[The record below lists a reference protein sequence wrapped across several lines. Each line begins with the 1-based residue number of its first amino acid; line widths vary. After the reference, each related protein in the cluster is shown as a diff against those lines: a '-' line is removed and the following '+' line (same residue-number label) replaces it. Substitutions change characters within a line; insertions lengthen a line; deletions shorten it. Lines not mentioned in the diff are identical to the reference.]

1 MAKKKEYSSNTL
13 NDEMFKRLVLV
24 TTDNIKYFFEDL
36 NTLFIVVK
44 DDKAI
49 NQFHPRVRYIK
60 GNSYS
65 SNYINDNKFCITS
78 FNVYTTELDE
88 DYNNLM
94 SDMKVLIK
102 KYMKDKVLYAIII
115 K

>member
-1 MAKKKEYSSNTL
+1 MAKKKDNNSGL
-13 NDEMFKRLVLV
+13 LDEGLFKKLILV
-24 TTDNIKYFFEDL
+24 TNENIKYFFEDL
-36 NTLFIVVK
+36 QTLFVVIKEEKIV
-44 DDKAI
+44 
-49 NQFHPRVRYIK
+49 NQFHPRVKYIK
-60 GNSYS
+60 GNTYS